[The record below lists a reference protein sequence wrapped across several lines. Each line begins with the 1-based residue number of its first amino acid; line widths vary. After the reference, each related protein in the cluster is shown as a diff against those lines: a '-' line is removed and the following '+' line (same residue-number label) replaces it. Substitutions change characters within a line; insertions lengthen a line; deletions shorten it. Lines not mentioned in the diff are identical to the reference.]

1 MGISFMS
8 DRTGQKL
15 DNCPLCGSHRLI
27 KLFTLKKEQFVRCE
41 DCGLVHINPKPDSK
55 VVLSTYQSG
64 YSHSY
69 EKKAD
74 KKIKRAARYVKR
86 LSKKIK
92 NTGRW
97 LDVGCSAGFVV
108 KASQDEGFESHG
120 IDIDPDGLDYA
131 KNKLNLTNVSQTT
144 IENAAFEDASFDI
157 ISAYDVIE
165 HVENLHTFTAQLKA
179 LLAPDGLID
188 LITPNLNHWTVPSDL
203 KRWKEIKPSEHLYY
217 FNKRNLQNLL
227 RRHNLKIIQ
236 TRFTLKATLK
246 VLVTHE

>member
-1 MGISFMS
+1 MS
-8 DRTGQKL
+8 
-15 DNCPLCGSHRLI
+15 
-27 KLFTLKKEQFVRCE
+27 
-41 DCGLVHINPKPDSK
+41 
-55 VVLSTYQSG
+55 
-64 YSHSY
+64 
-69 EKKAD
+69 AD

-108 KASQDEGFESHG
+108 KASQDAGFESHG

-144 IENAAFEDASFDI
+144 IEDAAFEDASFDV

-217 FNKRNLQNLL
+217 FNKQNLQNLL